1 MESDLSLIEIS
12 GEDDSLL
19 QQTPSLHDPTAAA
32 AANYC
37 FSCSPLQIP
46 GSTLNSHRS
55 SRFSPIMGLK
65 DNAGIEEPSCSTPIG
80 SSNKENI
87 SVKKSEVPKLSVESQ
102 QMKRRK
108 RPGAYNLRK
117 SLAWDRA
124 FFTEEGVLNS
134 LELSM
139 LSGSIGNSNRKVL
152 PTIHEEGRTLSV
164 NSGSNSDSAVL
175 QVLEENL
182 FKETHATNSNERD
195 NGGSLLMKHVS
206 SARDNAA
213 STSAGMPKML
223 SNQRGNRTRSKSGG
237 CPRPVV
243 FPSLKR
249 PANASTTKSAMKE
262 SKIPKIPASRSGAH
276 SLPKSNKNNV
286 LSTSHSK
293 HNQIGQTDIVQK
305 SARIQDP
312 FKNTKSSA
320 NKAKAGSDS
329 SSLSAKSPLQHP
341 RRNMPNSTLEVGS
354 STNPQPPLVTK
365 ANCGLEVFPAAVLPP
380 TGSRAPDA
388 HDLYRKTGVVP
399 QNTQYIGGNMRDT
412 QFQTIKPS
420 GLRMPSPSL
429 GFFCQ
434 PKSSASNSSSQKA
447 TQSSNIPKSYIPG
460 LQRLKVSNY
469 THDPRLLHA
478 PEKMPK
484 MDNNAT
490 VSGNSRVSGSS
501 TECSLPS
508 AYSDASHEN
517 VELKLEGSNAL
528 RMETML
534 PCYPKSSELM
544 KDNQQEHK
552 IVGGDKG
559 LQECGEP
566 HKDDQSS
573 SKEDSDFEMNG
584 DDWLLQSRSSDQ
596 LKKDSNNEVAI
607 SCSEFIYSKMD
618 ELENFN
624 FASQHSCAVLV
635 EGVPEANDTI
645 KHQHVENKQ
654 CSSSVGT
661 HEVISGYQTEYA
673 AGDIK
678 QVFVIMHNDS
688 SSDIHV
694 DEWSTLK
701 DELINAS
708 AGKADQ
714 IPHGENPNL
723 VRNDRILLED
733 GKLFESQKYK
743 RENDATV
750 NSNICESN
758 GSEKLSSNSPPHES
772 IEQANEGAA
781 GVDQLNDKLHAEDG
795 QVNFLDETLL
805 VKNCDNKLYTSE
817 VHDQY
822 LLVDDNNK
830 KTREHPKLQS
840 CRLLVEQA
848 SELNHGFF
856 VDDSSFC
863 SSEESSFSVK
873 RIQTLANETNAM
885 DIGVD
890 KRNNIL
896 PDDNERRISQ
906 ENVNPGELQHKLDD
920 AICSSEESGFLVK
933 RIRTLA
939 NETNAMAIGFDK
951 RNSILPDDNEHR
963 ISQENVNPG
972 ELQHKLDDAICS
984 SEESGFSVKRIRTL
998 ANETNAM
1005 DIVVDKRNSILL
1017 DDNELRIS
1025 QENVNP
1031 SELHKLDDA
1040 ICSSDESGFSV
1051 KRIQTLANETNAMAI
1066 GVDKRNSIF
1075 PDDNELRIS
1084 QENVNRGELQHKLD
1098 DAICSSEESGFSVK
1112 KIQTLANETNA
1123 MDIRVDKRNIILTND
1138 NELRISQENVN
1149 PGELQHKLD
1158 DAICLTEDE
1167 DRTMPIKK
1175 SEDDEKQNNPMIN
1188 PTVNAVPFSDE
1199 WLAAME
1205 AAGEKILTMKSG
1217 AVQNSPPDKSLPE
1230 PGPWSPVKR
1239 KQNSIGPFDCTKF
1252 VNIPPP
1258 NSD

>member
-19 QQTPSLHDPTAAA
+19 QQTPSLHNTTTAA

-80 SSNKENI
+80 SSNKENM

-108 RPGAYNLRK
+108 RSGAYNLRK

-152 PTIHEEGRTLSV
+152 PTIHEEGRTLAV

-341 RRNMPNSTLEVGS
+341 RRNMPNSTLEVRS

-460 LQRLKVSNY
+460 LQRLNVSNY
-469 THDPRLLHA
+469 THDPRLLQA

-573 SKEDSDFEMNG
+573 SKEDSDFEMND

-607 SCSEFIYSKMD
+607 SCPEFIYSKMD

-688 SSDIHV
+688 SSNIHV

-733 GKLFESQKYK
+733 RKLFESQKYK

-750 NSNICESN
+750 NSNICKSN

-772 IEQANEGAA
+772 VEQANEGAA

-805 VKNCDNKLYTSE
+805 VKNCDNKLCTSE

-822 LLVDDNNK
+822 LVVDDNNK

-848 SELNHGFF
+848 SELNHGFL

-885 DIGVD
+885 AIGVD

-896 PDDNERRISQ
+896 PDDNELRISQ
-906 ENVNPGELQHKLDD
+906 ENVNPGELQ
-920 AICSSEESGFLVK
+920 
-933 RIRTLA
+933 
-939 NETNAMAIGFDK
+939 N
-951 RNSILPDDNEHR
+951 
-963 ISQENVNPG
+963 
-972 ELQHKLDDAICS
+972 KLDDAICS

-1005 DIVVDKRNSILL
+1005 DIVVDKRNSILP

-1084 QENVNRGELQHKLD
+1084 QENVNHGELQHKLY

>member
-1 MESDLSLIEIS
+1 MKIGVYLQMHLARHVTNGPSPNYEWLTASSMEGSARKLTLGLAIESAPDKSKITWI
-12 GEDDSLL
+12 DS
-19 QQTPSLHDPTAAA
+19 TPRHHHRRSS
-32 AANYC
+32 YC

-65 DNAGIEEPSCSTPIG
+65 DNAGIKEPSCSTPIG
-80 SSNKENI
+80 YAEN
-87 SVKKSEVPKLSVESQ
+87 
-102 QMKRRK
+102 
-108 RPGAYNLRK
+108 
-117 SLAWDRA
+117 A
-124 FFTEEGVLNS
+124 FKPEG
-134 LELSM
+134 
-139 LSGSIGNSNRKVL
+139 
-152 PTIHEEGRTLSV
+152 
-164 NSGSNSDSAVL
+164 
-175 QVLEENL
+175 
-182 FKETHATNSNERD
+182 
-195 NGGSLLMKHVS
+195 
-206 SARDNAA
+206 
-213 STSAGMPKML
+213 
-223 SNQRGNRTRSKSGG
+223 
-237 CPRPVV
+237 
-243 FPSLKR
+243 

-276 SLPKSNKNNV
+276 SLPKSNQNNV

-341 RRNMPNSTLEVGS
+341 RRNMHNSTLEVRL
-354 STNPQPPLVTK
+354 STNPHPPLVTK

-399 QNTQYIGGNMRDT
+399 QNTHYIGGNMRDT

-447 TQSSNIPKSYIPG
+447 TQPSNIPKSYIPG
-460 LQRLKVSNY
+460 LQRFNGSNY

-501 TECSLPS
+501 TECSPPS

-517 VELKLEGSNAL
+517 VELKIEGSNAL
-528 RMETML
+528 TMETML

-559 LQECGEP
+559 FQECGEP
-566 HKDDQSS
+566 HKDDQNSF
-573 SKEDSDFEMNG
+573 KEDSDFEMNY

-607 SCSEFIYSKMD
+607 SCPEFIYSKMD
-618 ELENFN
+618 ELENSN
-624 FASQHSCAVLV
+624 FASQHSCAVLAK
-635 EGVPEANDTI
+635 GVPEANDTI

-654 CSSSVGT
+654 C
-661 HEVISGYQTEYA
+661 
-673 AGDIK
+673 
-678 QVFVIMHNDS
+678 FVIMHNDS

-708 AGKADQ
+708 AGKANQ

-750 NSNICESN
+750 DSNICESN
-758 GSEKLSSNSPPHES
+758 GSESLSSNSPPHES
-772 IEQANEGAA
+772 TEQANEGAA
-781 GVDQLNDKLHAEDG
+781 AVDQLNDKLHA
-795 QVNFLDETLL
+795 
-805 VKNCDNKLYTSE
+805 KMDN
-817 VHDQY
+817 
-822 LLVDDNNK
+822 
-830 KTREHPKLQS
+830 
-840 CRLLVEQA
+840 
-848 SELNHGFF
+848 
-856 VDDSSFC
+856 
-863 SSEESSFSVK
+863 EESSFSVK

-890 KRNNIL
+890 KKNTIL
-896 PDDNERRISQ
+896 PDDNERRISQENVNLGELQHKLDDAICSSEESGFSVKRIQTLANETNAMDIGVDKRNSILPDDNELGISQ

-920 AICSSEESGFLVK
+920 AICSSEES
-933 RIRTLA
+933 
-939 NETNAMAIGFDK
+939 
-951 RNSILPDDNEHR
+951 
-963 ISQENVNPG
+963 
-972 ELQHKLDDAICS
+972 
-984 SEESGFSVKRIRTL
+984 
-998 ANETNAM
+998 
-1005 DIVVDKRNSILL
+1005 
-1017 DDNELRIS
+1017 
-1025 QENVNP
+1025 
-1031 SELHKLDDA
+1031 
-1040 ICSSDESGFSV
+1040 
-1051 KRIQTLANETNAMAI
+1051 
-1066 GVDKRNSIF
+1066 
-1075 PDDNELRIS
+1075 
-1084 QENVNRGELQHKLD
+1084 
-1098 DAICSSEESGFSVK
+1098 
-1112 KIQTLANETNA
+1112 
-1123 MDIRVDKRNIILTND
+1123 
-1138 NELRISQENVN
+1138 
-1149 PGELQHKLD
+1149 
-1158 DAICLTEDE
+1158 EDE
-1167 DRTMPIKK
+1167 DRTMPFKK
-1175 SEDDEKQNNPMIN
+1175 LEDDEKQNNPMIN

>member
-19 QQTPSLHDPTAAA
+19 QQTPSLHNTTTAA

-55 SRFSPIMGLK
+55 SRFSPI
-65 DNAGIEEPSCSTPIG
+65 N
-80 SSNKENI
+80 
-87 SVKKSEVPKLSVESQ
+87 
-102 QMKRRK
+102 
-108 RPGAYNLRK
+108 
-117 SLAWDRA
+117 
-124 FFTEEGVLNS
+124 
-134 LELSM
+134 
-139 LSGSIGNSNRKVL
+139 
-152 PTIHEEGRTLSV
+152 
-164 NSGSNSDSAVL
+164 
-175 QVLEENL
+175 
-182 FKETHATNSNERD
+182 
-195 NGGSLLMKHVS
+195 
-206 SARDNAA
+206 
-213 STSAGMPKML
+213 
-223 SNQRGNRTRSKSGG
+223 
-237 CPRPVV
+237 
-243 FPSLKR
+243 
-249 PANASTTKSAMKE
+249 
-262 SKIPKIPASRSGAH
+262 
-276 SLPKSNKNNV
+276 
-286 LSTSHSK
+286 
-293 HNQIGQTDIVQK
+293 IVQK

-341 RRNMPNSTLEVGS
+341 RRNMPNSTLEVRS

-434 PKSSASNSSSQKA
+434 VSPKSSASNSSSQKA

-460 LQRLKVSNY
+460 LQRLNVSNY
-469 THDPRLLHA
+469 THDPRLLQA

-573 SKEDSDFEMNG
+573 SKEDSDFEMND

-607 SCSEFIYSKMD
+607 SCPEFIYSKMD

-678 QVFVIMHNDS
+678 QAFVIMHNDS
-688 SSDIHV
+688 SSNIHV
-694 DEWSTLK
+694 GEWSTLK

-733 GKLFESQKYK
+733 RKLFESQKYK

-750 NSNICESN
+750 NSNICKSN

-772 IEQANEGAA
+772 AEQANEGAA
-781 GVDQLNDKLHAEDG
+781 GVDQLNDKLHAG
-795 QVNFLDETLL
+795 GW
-805 VKNCDNKLYTSE
+805 TSE
-817 VHDQY
+817 
-822 LLVDDNNK
+822 
-830 KTREHPKLQS
+830 
-840 CRLLVEQA
+840 
-848 SELNHGFF
+848 
-856 VDDSSFC
+856 
-863 SSEESSFSVK
+863 
-873 RIQTLANETNAM
+873 
-885 DIGVD
+885 
-890 KRNNIL
+890 
-896 PDDNERRISQ
+896 
-906 ENVNPGELQHKLDD
+906 
-920 AICSSEESGFLVK
+920 FL
-933 RIRTLA
+933 
-939 NETNAMAIGFDK
+939 G
-951 RNSILPDDNEHR
+951 
-963 ISQENVNPG
+963 
-972 ELQHKLDDAICS
+972 
-984 SEESGFSVKRIRTL
+984 
-998 ANETNAM
+998 
-1005 DIVVDKRNSILL
+1005 
-1017 DDNELRIS
+1017 
-1025 QENVNP
+1025 
-1031 SELHKLDDA
+1031 
-1040 ICSSDESGFSV
+1040 
-1051 KRIQTLANETNAMAI
+1051 
-1066 GVDKRNSIF
+1066 
-1075 PDDNELRIS
+1075 
-1084 QENVNRGELQHKLD
+1084 
-1098 DAICSSEESGFSVK
+1098 
-1112 KIQTLANETNA
+1112 
-1123 MDIRVDKRNIILTND
+1123 
-1138 NELRISQENVN
+1138 
-1149 PGELQHKLD
+1149 
-1158 DAICLTEDE
+1158 
-1167 DRTMPIKK
+1167 
-1175 SEDDEKQNNPMIN
+1175 
-1188 PTVNAVPFSDE
+1188 
-1199 WLAAME
+1199 
-1205 AAGEKILTMKSG
+1205 
-1217 AVQNSPPDKSLPE
+1217 
-1230 PGPWSPVKR
+1230 
-1239 KQNSIGPFDCTKF
+1239 
-1252 VNIPPP
+1252 
-1258 NSD
+1258 